1 MQEEIFVGIDLGT
14 TFCCCHFFNTQTN
27 KYECI
32 NYLNGNST
40 IPSTVDF
47 FTQPVSVGIP
57 KPTAICEVKRF
68 IGKKFDDEQV
78 QEDINKNYF
87 PYQIVKAEDGYCLVV
102 VDYPDKEEE
111 RVEPEV
117 VSAIVLKAI
126 KIEIQRRLNIKDN
139 ISLRAVVTV
148 PAYFDDSQKDRTKKA
163 VLMAGFSLIRLLAEP
178 SAAAYAYGLES
189 TKDQM
194 YLAFDLGGG
203 TLDVTIL
210 EKKGEEFKFRATG
223 GDVHLGGLDFD
234 MNFMELVI
242 SKMKEVDEKKA
253 RRFILKGSDSRSQKK
268 MKKQRRYRLRKEVEK
283 AKIELS
289 ANSYCELDLSELVD
303 EDEFIIS
310 IDRSEFEECNKKEFD
325 RCMECIDEIMQKK
338 GIKTTQIDEVMLV
351 GGSSQIPKIKELLT
365 KKFSSSSHIND
376 NIDCNLVVSQGAAR
390 YAFEHSKGMIRSIT
404 EVTAHPIK
412 MAGVDGNHT
421 IVEDGTEIPHEHE
434 IYVEVTGW
442 DVQTELFE
450 GDKSLG
456 RYVISNIPKEDRYV
470 MFVVQVEEDGTITV
484 GGRLSNGNKCECK
497 AQIEKKSNDEEEI
510 QIEKEKIEKFFAQK

>member
-1 MQEEIFVGIDLGT
+1 MQKEIFVGIDLGT
-14 TFCCCHFFNTQTN
+14 TKCCCHFFNTRKR

-32 NYLNGNST
+32 KYLNGSST

-68 IGKKFDDEQV
+68 IGRKFDDEQV
-78 QEDINKNYF
+78 QEDINKAYF
-87 PYQIVKAEDGYCLVV
+87 PYQIVKADDGYCQIV

-111 RVEPEV
+111 RVEPEI

-126 KIEIQRRLNIKDN
+126 KNEIQRRLNIKDN

-148 PAYFDDSQKDRTKKA
+148 PAYFDDAQKDRTKKA
-163 VLMAGFSLIRLLAEP
+163 VLIAGFNLIRLLAEP

-194 YLAFDLGGG
+194 YLAFDLGEGKF
-203 TLDVTIL
+203 DVTIL
-210 EKKGEEFKFRATG
+210 EKKGEEFKFKATG

-234 MNFMELVI
+234 MNLMELVI
-242 SKMKEVDEKKA
+242 SKMKEIDEKKA
-253 RRFILKGSDSRSQKK
+253 RRFILKGSDSRTQKK
-268 MKKQRRYRLRKEVEK
+268 MKKQRRYQLRKEAEK

-289 ANSYCELDLSELVD
+289 INTYCEIDLSELVN
-303 EDEFIIS
+303 EDKFIIS

-338 GIKTTQIDEVMLV
+338 GIKTTQIGEVMLV
-351 GGSSQIPKIKELLT
+351 GGSSQIPKIKELLK
-365 KKFSSSSHIND
+365 KKFNSPHIND

-390 YAFEHSKGMIRSIT
+390 YAFEHSKGMIKSIT

-421 IVEDGTEIPHEHE
+421 IIEDGTEIPHEHE
-434 IYVEVTGW
+434 ITVEVTGW

-456 RYVISNIPKEDRYV
+456 RYIISNIPKEERYV
-470 MFVVQVEEDGTITV
+470 NFVVQIEEDGTITV
-484 GGRLSNGNKCECK
+484 GGKLFNGNKCECK

-510 QIEKEKIEKFFAQK
+510 QIEKERIEKFFAQK